1 MKILNHT
8 KFVVVDVET
17 TGFSNQD
24 RVIEVALITLDSE
37 TLEAVEEYDTLINP
51 ERDISA
57 THIHGITASMVES
70 APTFVDVAP
79 VIAHRLDGATPVA
92 HNWSFDKR
100 MLSNEFSRLGNY
112 GRFGH
117 GICTYQNTGLK
128 LELACKEYNVKHFA
142 HCALG
147 DARATA
153 EIFAQLCYDNVI
165 DFSHLQP
172 SSFIAR
178 GEPNPRTLR
187 RNVSNNSSSLSQRII
202 SYTESPW
209 NNQPT
214 GIYRYA
220 LNYVLDDA
228 AIDRDEHRYLRE
240 LQTKLKLTDEDVSE
254 IKKLHLATIIACAE
268 RDGIVTSTQRAY
280 IENIANALG
289 LEREPLP
296 EITGLNENSEL
307 SEGMYVCFTG
317 TAFVGGRAISRSE
330 LEYKATVARLVPV
343 TSVTRRNCSILV
355 AADPA
360 SQSGK
365 ARKARQYDIPIMDV
379 EAFLSKVLP

>member
-1 MKILNHT
+1 MSGTNQT
-8 KFVVVDVET
+8 KFVVIDVET

-24 RVIEVALITLDSE
+24 RVIEIAIITLKPG
-37 TLEAVEEYDTLINP
+37 TLEVVDEYETLINP
-51 ERDISA
+51 ERDIAA
-57 THIHGITASMVES
+57 THIHGITATMVES
-70 APTFVDVAP
+70 APTFADVAP
-79 VIAHRLDGATPVA
+79 VIARRLDGAVPVA
-92 HNWSFDKR
+92 HNWPFDKR
-100 MLSNEFSRLGNY
+100 LLSNEFSRLGHY
-112 GRFGH
+112 GRFGK
-117 GICTYQNTGLK
+117 GICTYRTTGLK
-128 LELACKEYNVKHFA
+128 LGLACKEYNVNLVA

-153 EIFAQLCYDNVI
+153 AIFAQLCNDDVI
-165 DFSHLQP
+165 DFSNLQT
-172 SSFIAR
+172 SSFIAQ

-187 RNVSNNSSSLSQRII
+187 RNVSKNSPSLSQRII

-228 AIDRDEHRYLRE
+228 EIDRDEHRYLRD
-240 LQTKLKLTDEDVSE
+240 LQTELNLTDEDVLE
-254 IKKLHLATIIACAE
+254 LKKLHLATIIAGAE
-268 RDGIVTSTQRAY
+268 RDGIVTVTQLAY
-280 IENIANALG
+280 IEKIAYALG
-289 LEREPLP
+289 LDQEPLP
-296 EITGLNENSEL
+296 EITGLNKDKDI
-307 SEGMYVCFTG
+307 SEGMYICFTG
-317 TAFVGGRAISRSE
+317 SAFIGGKKISRTE

-343 TSVTRRNCSILV
+343 SSVTKRSCDILV

-379 EAFLSKVLP
+379 VAFLSKVV